1 MAVNPQ
7 VPLSRGGTAWGQSK
21 ARDTGYT
28 SVFDAFFPDD
38 TQKIPVV
45 GPIAKTVGENVT
57 RPVLSAAGTVAGAA
71 GAAADRVYAGSNRIL
86 SWGISAAPGGIETLD
101 WNSTAGDVT
110 PGEATIS
117 NTIRLADQ
125 TGLPQLQMA
134 KIPFQVLDSENPVLG
149 SEFNVADEK
158 QREEAFRSGGFGQLA
173 SGATDVAVQFI
184 LDPLVVAGK
193 GVKIARVG
201 SKTLGLEKIGFA
213 GLTNRT
219 ISDYKT
225 VERIGFEA
233 DDAIKIYTGE
243 IKDVKDNTI
252 GRLAD
257 EVTRGDFN
265 ALRKMPQFKNN
276 PNRDLLASIG
286 ATINDKSDAITFI
299 AAATGNQRY
308 IAKLRNDHMSAYDA
322 LKKFEKSSLYEEQEL
337 ARPIGEWPKAVL
349 DKTLEPDLN
358 ARALLDD
365 LIARN
370 AALSKAVGVVDE
382 GQAMLTNVGVA
393 NVGPL
398 STAAEIA
405 AAWRAGKTQR
415 LSGAQRKAGQT
426 RKPLGA
432 TGIQDDFDMNVLAKS
447 GLKGDEK
454 ARLANKRE
462 YGTGPAA
469 YERIYQLSSA
479 VRPVR
484 LWTWMGGYH
493 ASGYIDLRGPNMGKA
508 SDEALAALTDSK
520 TIGRDKAFVDEQMR
534 IFGNAVDPTAR
545 MAAVNLIEKNSVKYL
560 ANKYNVKNMG
570 AVDEIYRRINKQRD
584 DVVAQF
590 KSQGYAVLEDG
601 SLVTAD
607 PMLISQLET
616 SMPMMDFRVMEETM
630 KIASKPQY
638 NWERADKAWATSES
652 FKNLFEEAQSLWK
665 ASVLLRLGYTQRN
678 VAEGWLRSAAAI
690 GTIPALRHM
699 PTGIKNFSMNT
710 SKRVRKGQLSKIM
723 RNQDELVKEYNANK
737 VKLTELTDADE
748 IAELEARNNLIMATV
763 DDLSTQRAYL
773 SKRDY
778 IGSDGAFA
786 GDHGEMYR
794 RMASNESTVDKAL
807 RSQWMVDSNARLTKG
822 QWATIA
828 PDQPQ
833 YWDELA
839 GAVRQFRSDPVATL
853 ALQGASQ
860 ADMVK
865 WMRAKEN
872 AWYRRSMELTN
883 NTVADRAV
891 SIKSLVNRYLP
902 TEEARARA
910 AESDLNPVDLEM
922 LLGSLKAN
930 SNKFKKPNPSAYI
943 DKATGEV
950 DNAKWLKA
958 VALYE
963 KKVKKAS
970 RAQGELSPI
979 HGKQI
984 AMDIRGP
991 QRVMDQINRP
1001 INFAFKFLGT
1011 LPETTLVRQP
1021 FYAEVWQ
1028 REYNR
1033 IFEIARNQGTE
1044 ITDNLLEKINKNAH
1058 TVAMRATNETLYT
1071 IERFSN
1077 PARLLKWIMPFY
1089 PAWENSAKVWT
1100 KLVVNDPSILPRANI
1115 LWNIPNSMG
1124 MVYAMDENGQPKKVG
1139 KEGYSFL
1146 SGAQDRF
1153 IMLPKGLAEK
1163 IPGDFAMD
1171 FKIPQGAFN
1180 VVTPGETPYVPGF
1193 GPLVPLAAGKVLA
1206 ARPDIEAYLRRVL
1219 PASVFGQIAP
1229 FGELQTS
1236 VIDSFAAPA
1245 LRKEFIRWQGEEN
1258 DDYLAVMGGI
1268 TQSMMVQWYEN
1279 GADPDE
1285 KPSYDDIM
1293 QATNNFFRF
1302 SALASATLA
1311 FPLARVSKYQV
1322 QVDYWNS
1329 LKKDNTLTY
1338 QQKIDNFVAN
1348 FGASG
1353 ENYLPLTV
1361 STSKYVAKAID
1372 PTLGSYDILANHED
1386 LTRELARLDPEAVG
1400 VIANSAPVGEFD
1412 RGVYRWLSE
1421 NKVPG
1426 TNDTYRAKK
1435 SPDEMRDSIEMQK
1448 AWREYNKAKIQRDE
1462 MLKKMGLKSLRSA
1475 AAAPIKAAWDAFTGE
1490 YMSSES
1496 KYGDKWTTEFN
1507 KYTDMTTT
1515 YLVAINKTLENK
1527 KFMDQY
1533 GDTPLWRD
1541 IKTYMGMRADAE
1553 RAVASG
1559 AIDSTTANEVFA
1571 AWSSDFKDT
1580 SYEFADF
1587 WDRYL
1592 ENDELSKESGR

>member
-7 VPLSRGGTAWGQSK
+7 APLSRGGTAWGQSK
-21 ARDTGYT
+21 VRDTGYS

-38 TQKIPVV
+38 SQKIPVV
-45 GPIAKTVGENVT
+45 GPIAKTVGENIT
-57 RPVLSAAGTVAGAA
+57 RPVLGAVGTAAGAV
-71 GAAADRVYAGSNRIL
+71 GAAADRVYSGSNRIL
-86 SWGISAAPGGIETLD
+86 SWGISAAPMGIQTLD
-101 WNSTAGDVT
+101 WESTAGDVT

-117 NTIRLADQ
+117 NTMRLAEQ
-125 TGLPQLQMA
+125 TGIPQLQAA
-134 KIPFQVLDSENPVLG
+134 KIPFQVLDSENPVLNPN
-149 SEFNVADEK
+149 FDVANEE
-158 QREEAFRSGGFGQLA
+158 QRTEAFRSGGFGQLA

-201 SKTLGLEKIGFA
+201 SKALGLEKIGFA

-225 VERIGFEA
+225 VERVGFEA

-243 IKDVKDNTI
+243 LKDVKDNTI
-252 GRLAD
+252 GRIAD

-265 ALRKMPQFKNN
+265 ALRKLPQFEDN

-308 IAKLRNDHMSAYDA
+308 IAKLRENHMSAYDA

-349 DKTLEPDLN
+349 DKTLEPDLD

-370 AALSKAVGVVDE
+370 EALSKAVGVIDE
-382 GQAMLTNVGVA
+382 GQAMLTNIGVA
-393 NVGPL
+393 NIGPL
-398 STAAEIA
+398 STAAQIA

-415 LSGAQRKAGQT
+415 LSGAQRKAEQT
-426 RKPLGA
+426 RNELGA
-432 TGIQDDFDMNVLAKS
+432 SGIQADFDTKVLAQS
-447 GLKGDEK
+447 GLKADEK
-454 ARLANKRE
+454 ARLATKRE

-469 YERIYQLSSA
+469 FERVYQVSA
-479 VRPVR
+479 AMRPVR

-520 TIGRDKAFVDEQMR
+520 TIGKDKAFVDEQMR
-534 IFGNAVDPTAR
+534 IFGESIDPTGR
-545 MAAVNLIEKNSVKYL
+545 MQAVTRIEENSIRYL
-560 ANKYNVKNMG
+560 ADKYGVKNRE
-570 AVDEIYRRINKQRD
+570 VIDEIYRRIAKQRD
-584 DVVAQF
+584 DTVKQF
-590 KSQGYAVLEDG
+590 RSQGYAVLEDG
-601 SLVTAD
+601 SLATAD
-607 PMLISQLET
+607 PMLVSQLET
-616 SMPMMDFRVMEETM
+616 SMPMMDFRLMEETV

-638 NWERADKAWATSES
+638 NWAQADKMWATSEA

-699 PTGIKNFSMNT
+699 PTGVKNFSMNT
-710 SKRVRKGQLSKIM
+710 SKRVRKGQLNKII
-723 RNQDELVKEYNANK
+723 RDQDDLAKEYNLNNIK
-737 VKLTELTDADE
+737 MSELTDADE
-748 IAELEARNNLIMATV
+748 IARLETRNEIIKATI
-763 DDLSTQRAYL
+763 DDLVVQRKYL

-786 GDHGEMYR
+786 GDHGDMYR
-794 RMASNESTVDKAL
+794 RMASNESTVDLAL
-807 RSQWMVDSNARLTKG
+807 RSRWMVESNAHLAKS
-822 QWATIA
+822 QWALIA
-828 PDQPQ
+828 PDKPQ

-839 GAVRQFRSDPVATL
+839 SSVRQFRSDPVAKL
-853 ALQGASQ
+853 ALEGKSQ
-860 ADMVK
+860 AEMVK
-865 WMRAKEN
+865 WMRSKDN
-872 AWYRRSMELTN
+872 AWYRRSMQLSN

-891 SIKSLVNRYLP
+891 SIKSMVDRYLP
-902 TEEARARA
+902 TEEARAA
-910 AESDLNPVDLEM
+910 AAKSDLDPADLEM
-922 LLGSLKAN
+922 MLGALRIN
-930 SNKFKKPNPSAYI
+930 DNKIKKPNPSSYI
-943 DKATGEV
+943 DKVTGEV
-950 DNAKWLKA
+950 NNEKYLKA
-958 VALYE
+958 MDAYN
-963 KKVKKAS
+963 KKMKQAS
-970 RAQGELSPI
+970 RIQGELSPI
-979 HGKQI
+979 HGRQVG
-984 AMDIRGP
+984 MEIRGP
-991 QRVMDQINRP
+991 QSALDQINRP
-1001 INFAFKFLGT
+1001 LNFLFKFIGT
-1011 LPETTLVRQP
+1011 LPESTLVRQP

-1033 IFEIARNQGTE
+1033 IFELARAQGVDM
-1044 ITDNLLEKINKNAH
+1044 TDNLLEKINKSAH
-1058 TVAMRATNETLYT
+1058 TVAMRSTNETLYT

-1077 PARLLKWIMPFY
+1077 PARLFKWIMPFF

-1100 KLVVNDPSILPRANI
+1100 KLVINDPSILPRANI

-1124 MVYAMDENGQPKKVG
+1124 MVYTVDENGKTKQVG

-1153 IMLPKGLAEK
+1153 IMLPRGLADK
-1163 IPGDFAMD
+1163 IPGGFAMD

-1193 GPLVPLAAGKVLA
+1193 GPLVPLVAGKVLA
-1206 ARPDIEAYLRRVL
+1206 ARPDIEAYLRKTL

-1236 VIDSFAAPA
+1236 AIDAFAAPA

-1268 TQSMMVQWYEN
+1268 TQTMMVQWYEG

-1311 FPLARVSKYQV
+1311 FPLARVGKYQV
-1322 QVDYWNS
+1322 QIDYWNT

-1338 QQKIDNFVAN
+1338 QQKIDRFVAN

-1372 PTLGSYDILANHED
+1372 PTLGSYDILANHSE
-1386 LTRELARLDPEAVG
+1386 LTRELASLDPEAVG
-1400 VIANSAPVGEFD
+1400 VIANTAPAGEFD

-1435 SPDEMRDSIEMQK
+1435 SPDEMLQSIEMQK
-1448 AWREYNKAKIQRDE
+1448 AWREYNKVKIQRDE
-1462 MLKKMGLKSLRSA
+1462 LMKKMGIKSLQSN
-1475 AAAPIKAAWDAFTGE
+1475 AAAPVKAAWDAFTGD
-1490 YMSSES
+1490 YMAS
-1496 KYGDKWTTEFN
+1496 KYGDKWTAEFN

-1515 YLVAINKTLENK
+1515 YLVAINKALENK

-1533 GDTPLWRD
+1533 GETPLWRD
-1541 IKTYMGMRADAE
+1541 IKAYMTMRASAE
-1553 RAVASG
+1553 AAVAAGQIES
-1559 AIDSTTANEVFA
+1559 SVANDVFA
-1571 AWSSDFKDT
+1571 AWSADYKNS